1 MNKLLIKENFDSVNL
16 FEKISKLN
24 ENQIADIATGL
35 DWTVDNIADA
45 VLIGG
50 TALIHYLSHSRDLTP
65 DIDFMV
71 GNINEVKTKLE
82 DSDVAYNELR
92 DSGIGVLG
100 VTADQFNTD
109 YLDSN
114 VGNVVINKLILKTY
128 KIANIGGEQVKII
141 NPELLAIMKIE
152 LGRDKDTEDGFNLIT
167 SGMLNKEYY
176 LKLLELLKH
185 NLLDYES
192 LLSYVEMI

>member
-1 MNKLLIKENFDSVNL
+1 MNKLLIKENFDSANL
-16 FEKISKLN
+16 FEKIGKLN

-35 DWTVDNIADA
+35 DWTTTNISNA

-50 TALIHYLSHSRDLTP
+50 TALIHYLSNSRDLTP
-65 DIDFMV
+65 DIDFMI
-71 GNINEVKTKLE
+71 GNINEVKSKLDGDNIE
-82 DSDVAYNELR
+82 YREIMDGN
-92 DSGIGVLG
+92 IGVLG

-114 VGNVVINKLILKTY
+114 VGNIVINKMILKTY
-128 KIANIGGEQVKII
+128 KSANIGGEQVKII

-167 SGMLNKEYY
+167 SGILNKEYY
-176 LKLLELLKH
+176 LKLLEAMKH
-185 NLLDYES
+185 NLQDYKS
-192 LLSYVEMI
+192 LLRYADMI

>member
-1 MNKLLIKENFDSVNL
+1 MNKLLIKENFDSTNL
-16 FEKISKLN
+16 FEKIGKLN

-35 DWTVDNIADA
+35 DWTTTNISNA

-50 TALIHYLSHSRDLTP
+50 TALIHYLSNSRDLTP

-71 GNINEVKTKLE
+71 GNVNEVKTKLANDNIE
-82 DSDVAYNELR
+82 YKELM
-92 DSGIGVLG
+92 DGNIGVLG

-114 VGNVVINKLILKTY
+114 VGNIVINKMILKTY
-128 KIANIGGEQVKII
+128 KSANIGGEQVKII

-167 SGMLNKEYY
+167 SGILNKEYY
-176 LKLLELLKH
+176 LSLLELMKH
-185 NLLDYES
+185 NLQDYKS
-192 LLSYVEMI
+192 LLSYVDMI